1 MTRATLDRAY
11 WAGLLGLVKRYTH
24 GNPDA
29 EDLLQSAYVRMEDYR
44 AQQSVDNPRAFLVQT
59 AVNISI
65 DQHRREKVRGS
76 TGGTEDWDQAAD
88 EAPLPDEVLEA
99 RERLL
104 RVNEGLDKLP
114 TRTREILLMH
124 RLDGMTYREIA
135 AHYRI
140 SPSAVEKHIS
150 RAMLFLA
157 QWTRDW

>member
-1 MTRATLDRAY
+1 MDRAY

-24 GNPDA
+24 GHPEA
-29 EDLLQSAYVRMEDYR
+29 EDLLQSAYVRLEDYR
-44 AQQSVDNPRAFLVQT
+44 TAQPVENPRAFIVQT

-65 DQHRREKVRGS
+65 DLHRRDKVRGLLAND
-76 TGGTEDWDQAAD
+76 DWDQAAD

-99 RERLL
+99 RERLI

-114 TRTREILLMH
+114 SRTREILLMH
-124 RLDGMTYREIA
+124 RLDGKTYREIA
-135 AHYRI
+135 SHFQI

>member
-1 MTRATLDRAY
+1 MTRATQDRAY

-29 EDLLQSAYVRMEDYR
+29 EDLLQSAYVRLEDYR
-44 AQQSVDNPRAFLVQT
+44 SQQPVENPRAFLVQT

-65 DQHRREKVRGS
+65 DLHRRDKVRGL
-76 TGGTEDWDQAAD
+76 TGSDDWDQAPD

-99 RERLL
+99 RERLC

-114 TRTREILLMH
+114 SRTREILLMH
-124 RLDGMTYREIA
+124 RLDGMTYRQIA

>member
-1 MTRATLDRAY
+1 MDRTY
-11 WAGLLGLVKRYTH
+11 WTGLLGLVRRYTR

-29 EDLLQSAYVRMEDYR
+29 EDLLQTAYVRLEDYR
-44 AQQSVDNPRAFLVQT
+44 AAQPVENPRAFLVQT

-65 DQHRREKVRGS
+65 DLHRREKVRGPNYAD
-76 TGGTEDWDQAAD
+76 DWDQAPD

-99 RERLL
+99 RERLY

-114 TRTREILLMH
+114 VRTREILLMH

-150 RAMLFLA
+150 RAMLFLT

>member
-1 MTRATLDRAY
+1 MTSATMDRAY

-24 GNPDA
+24 GHPEA
-29 EDLLQSAYVRMEDYR
+29 EDLLQSAYVRLEDYR
-44 AQQSVDNPRAFLVQT
+44 TAQPVENPRAFIVQT

-65 DQHRREKVRGS
+65 DLHRRDKVRGLLAND
-76 TGGTEDWDQAAD
+76 DWDQAAD

-99 RERLL
+99 RERLI

-114 TRTREILLMH
+114 SRTREILLMH
-124 RLDGMTYREIA
+124 RLDGKTYREIA
-135 AHYRI
+135 SHFQI